1 MVRPSY
7 DEEEDDNEG
16 SSDEDVAEVFPD
28 RIEENLMDDEAMARS
43 YDDREFDLDEF
54 DSALNKMSITPR
66 NSIQYRRDSVQ
77 MPSRILPSTSPGSWW

>member
-1 MVRPSY
+1 MVRPTY
-7 DEEEDDNEG
+7 DEEEEDEG

-43 YDDREFDLDEF
+43 YDDRDFDLDEF

-66 NSIQYRRDSVQ
+66 NSIQYRRDFVQ
-77 MPSRILPSTSPGSWW
+77 MPSRIQPSTSPESL

>member
-1 MVRPSY
+1 MVRPTY
-7 DEEEDDNEG
+7 DEEEEDEG

-43 YDDREFDLDEF
+43 YGEQDFDIDAF

-66 NSIQYRRDSVQ
+66 NSLQYRRDHVQ
-77 MPSRILPSTSPGSWW
+77 MPSRIRPSMSPESL